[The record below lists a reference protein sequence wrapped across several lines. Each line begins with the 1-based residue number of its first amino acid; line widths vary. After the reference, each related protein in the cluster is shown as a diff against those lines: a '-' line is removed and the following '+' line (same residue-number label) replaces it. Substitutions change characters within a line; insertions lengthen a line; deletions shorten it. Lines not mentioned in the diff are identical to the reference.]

1 MTVVYTAART
11 CELCGGP
18 RDPGRVPCPTP
29 GLMVVASVPVDAA
42 PGPRVPSGA
51 VHPYR
56 DPAPAPHWRLT
67 PSRALVILAGL
78 ASFVALVQLVRVLGA
93 AWQAG

>member
-1 MTVVYTAART
+1 MYA
-11 CELCGGP
+11 P
-18 RDPGRVPCPTP
+18 R
-29 GLMVVASVPVDAA
+29 
-42 PGPRVPSGA
+42 

-67 PSRALVILAGL
+67 PYRAIVLVSGIAG
-78 ASFVALVQLVRVLGA
+78 FVALVWIVRVLGRVFE